1 MIIPEIQVFVQNEA
15 VFVPLGATLR
25 QLLEAKDDV
34 PAALSGQDLTGFVG
48 KNRPRRLVHEGAGST
63 PGYRYINLNSSEV
76 AGNRD
81 ALDLPLIKGDR
92 IYY

>member
-1 MIIPEIQVFVQNEA
+1 MPRRT
-15 VFVPLGATLR
+15 TLR

-63 PGYRYINLNSSEV
+63 PGYRYINLSNSGV
-76 AGNRD
+76 VGNRD